1 MQGFRGYFLSLLF
14 LGNALTGCSSPF
26 QGMRMRIQNPPVDES
41 FRKISLAL
49 TTDGYVLSKVD
60 PVAFHV
66 ETEWRDLKAKELSEQ
81 DTLPAIAP
89 AAARPGMVQSRIV
102 VRLEQRGRQFD
113 LYLTPLLRHPKGD
126 VWEERTAGVKH
137 PLREK
142 WERAITSLLDKEA
155 KEED

>member
-1 MQGFRGYFLSLLF
+1 MQNLRGWIIVLLL
-14 LGNALTGCSSPF
+14 LGIVLAGCSSSF
-26 QGMRMRIQNPPVDES
+26 QGIRMRIQSPPVEES

-49 TTDGYVLSKVD
+49 TTDGYVLSSVD

-66 ETEWRDLKAKELSEQ
+66 ETEWRNLKAKEISEQ
-81 DTLPAIAP
+81 DTLRAISPAVGNA
-89 AAARPGMVQSRIV
+89 GMIQSRIV

-113 LYLTPLLRHPKGD
+113 LYLTPLLRYPKGD
-126 VWEERTAGVKH
+126 AWEENIAGVKH

-142 WERAITSLLDKEA
+142 WERAITSLLEKEA

>member
-1 MQGFRGYFLSLLF
+1 
-14 LGNALTGCSSPF
+14 
-26 QGMRMRIQNPPVDES
+26 MRIQSPPVEES

-49 TTDGYVLSKVD
+49 TTDGYVLSSVD

-66 ETEWRDLKAKELSEQ
+66 ETEWRNLKAKEISEQ
-81 DTLPAIAP
+81 DTLRAISPAVGNA
-89 AAARPGMVQSRIV
+89 GMIQSRIV

-113 LYLTPLLRHPKGD
+113 LYLTPLLRYPKGD
-126 VWEERTAGVKH
+126 AWEENIAGVKH

-142 WERAITSLLDKEA
+142 WERAITSLLEKEA